1 MTHPERC
8 SSGKIK
14 LIILSFLFL
23 LISRPAF
30 CAHLLEEEAVEFHTQ
45 GHSAQKSGMLNEALS
60 FYQKAVA
67 IDSTSAHLYNDLG
80 SVYEMLGEFEIALD
94 AYLRAMSIEPESIEA
109 YPRLALLSEKDGNF
123 PQASTYWLKF
133 IELGNENNPAV
144 REAKNRVYE
153 IGRVIPEVMDRY
165 IEVEAASLKKE
176 ISSFKQGGLSDEKS
190 RLHRKL
196 NKGNVFYQDKDYLN
210 ALKMYI
216 EAKELDP
223 QDNQVNSL
231 LDNTLSKLLL

>member
-1 MTHPERC
+1 MKPPERY
-8 SSGKIK
+8 SSGKIQ
-14 LIILSFLFL
+14 LIVTLLFLFF
-23 LISRPAF
+23 SRPAF
-30 CAHLLEEEAVEFHTQ
+30 CAHLLKEEAVEFHTE
-45 GHSAQKSGMLNEALS
+45 GHSAQESGRLNEALS

-67 IDSTSAHLYNDLG
+67 IDPASAHLYNDLG
-80 SVYEMLGEFEIALD
+80 SVYETWGEFEIARD

-123 PQASTYWLKF
+123 PQASHYWLKF

-165 IEVEAASLKKE
+165 IEVEASSLKKE

-196 NKGNVFYQDKDYLN
+196 NKGNVFYRDKDYLN